1 MIKKSFNDMD
11 KKMLSMMTLPERY
24 KYINEQKR
32 KRFNPTTEEKNNN
45 KEEEDDNSRP

>member
-1 MIKKSFNDMD
+1 MIKKSFKDMD
-11 KKMLSMMTLPERY
+11 KKMLSMMTLPERF

-32 KRFNPTTEEKNNN
+32 KRFNPTTEEKNN